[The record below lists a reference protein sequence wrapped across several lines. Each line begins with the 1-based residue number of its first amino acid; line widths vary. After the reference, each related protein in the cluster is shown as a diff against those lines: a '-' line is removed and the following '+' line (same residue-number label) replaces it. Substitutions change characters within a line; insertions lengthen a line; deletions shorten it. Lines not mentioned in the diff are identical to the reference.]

1 MLDFYTIQNAL
12 QKLDANVDAA
22 EAHGSLCGLLLGDA
36 DMATWLKHSL
46 DDLPEVGD
54 VLAAEKLGDLKQ
66 LFEHSREQLNTE
78 DLSLELLLPDEV
90 DDLSDRLLGL
100 ATWCQGFLYAV
111 GVIGLASQSEPDNLV
126 QECLSDLLEI
136 SNLDYNSA
144 TGEEAEQQYVE
155 IVEHVRMSVLMLNET
170 LNPVMPAPSPSLQ

>member
-1 MLDFYTIQNAL
+1 MLDFDTVQTAL
-12 QKLDANVDAA
+12 EKLGANVDAA
-22 EAHGSLCGLLLGDA
+22 EAHGSLCGLLLDNS

-54 VLAAEKLGDLKQ
+54 VLATEKLTDLKQ

-90 DDLSDRLLGL
+90 DDLGVRLLGL
-100 ATWCQGFLYAV
+100 ATWCQGFLYAI
-111 GVIGLASQSEPDNLV
+111 GVTGLANRSELDQLS

-136 SNLDYNSA
+136 SKLDYHSEA
-144 TGEEAEQQYVE
+144 GEESEQQYVE
-155 IVEHVRMSVLMLNET
+155 IVEHVRMSVFMLNEA
-170 LNPVMPAPSPSLQ
+170 LNPVMPAPSLQ

>member
-1 MLDFYTIQNAL
+1 MLDFYTIQTAL
-12 QKLDANVDAA
+12 QKLGANVDAA
-22 EAHGSLCGLLLGDA
+22 EAHGSLCGLLLSSA

-66 LFEHSREQLNTE
+66 LFELSREQLNTE
-78 DLSLELLLPDEV
+78 DLSLELLLPDEA

-111 GVIGLASQSEPDNLV
+111 GVTGLAKRSEFDELA

-136 SNLDYNSA
+136 SKLDYHSA

-155 IVEHVRMSVLMLNET
+155 IAEHVRISVFMLNEA
-170 LNPVMPAPSPSLQ
+170 LNPVMPAPPIQ

>member
-12 QKLDANVDAA
+12 QKLGANTDAA
-22 EAHGSLCGLLLGDA
+22 EAHGCLCGLLLDDA

-54 VLAAEKLGDLKQ
+54 VLATEKLGDLKK
-66 LFEHSREQLNTE
+66 LFKHSREQLDTE
-78 DLSLELLLPDEV
+78 DLSLELLLPDET

-100 ATWCQGFLYAV
+100 ATWCQGFLYAI
-111 GVIGLASQSEPDNLV
+111 GVTGLAHRVELDEFA

-136 SNLDYNSA
+136 SKLDYHSTA
-144 TGEEAEQQYVE
+144 SEEAEQQYVE
-155 IVEHVRMSVLMLNET
+155 IVEHVRMSVFVLKEA
-170 LNPVMPAPSPSLQ
+170 LNPVMPTPSLQ